1 MAIAAVKVIMSIH
14 MFWVSLY
21 LNHWWYGS
29 VPITDT
35 ENTDPASD
43 DKPGESE
50 VIWEINNYL
59 QSIHL
64 LIHMLC

>member
-1 MAIAAVKVIMSIH
+1 MGQST
-14 MFWVSLY
+14 
-21 LNHWWYGS
+21 
-29 VPITDT
+29 PITDT